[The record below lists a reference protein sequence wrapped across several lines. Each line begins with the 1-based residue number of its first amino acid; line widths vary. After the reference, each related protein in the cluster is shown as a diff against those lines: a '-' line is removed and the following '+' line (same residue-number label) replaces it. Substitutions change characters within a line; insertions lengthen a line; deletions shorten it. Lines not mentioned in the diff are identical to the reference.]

1 MFFKRWQNQE
11 LVNQK
16 VNQKIG
22 VLDQSLQ
29 DSFNKVKVDVQHVN
43 QWINYLHNHQDRID
57 TSIHTIEQRF
67 DRFLTKDE
75 LKYFVDEYYRN
86 INTVNE
92 SVSAFKNEVNTHLN
106 SVYTNQKLVFQ
117 RLEALSQ
124 GNLKQELQEEMRTFK
139 HEMELKVSS
148 QLTTAIP
155 TQGIFDKLELLN
167 RRLDEVQSN
176 MGSLQEKANTRQNLK
191 EKIFKKITRHS
202 KDYVKSMLISL
213 IKKYNKISGLNLREI
228 VVEEQGIV
236 SKSSFYRLLTEIEED
251 EGVNVVQEGKEK
263 HYFWMLNSAPETN

>member
-57 TSIHTIEQRF
+57 TSIHTIEQKF

-191 EKIFKKITRHS
+191 EKIFKKVTRHS
-202 KDYVKSMLISL
+202 KEYVKSMLISL

>member
-124 GNLKQELQEEMRTFK
+124 GNLKQELQEEIRTFK

>member
-57 TSIHTIEQRF
+57 TSIHTIEQKF

>member
-11 LVNQK
+11 LVNHKVGQK
-16 VNQKIG
+16 LE
-22 VLDQSLQ
+22 VLDHSLQ
-29 DSFNKVKVDVQHVN
+29 DSFSKVKTDVQHVK
-43 QWINYLHNHQDRID
+43 QWINYLHDHQDRIT
-57 TSIHTIEQRF
+57 TSIHTVEQKF
-67 DRFLTKDE
+67 DKLITRDE

-86 INTVNE
+86 INVVNH
-92 SVSAFKNEVNTHLN
+92 SISTFKNEVNTNLN

-139 HEMELKVSS
+139 HEIELKVSS
-148 QLTTAIP
+148 QPTTLPP
-155 TQGIFDKLELLN
+155 TQDIFDKLELLN

-176 MGSLQEKANTRQNLK
+176 MGHLQEKTNTRQNLK
-191 EKIFKKITRHS
+191 EKIFKKVTRHS
-202 KDYVKSMLISL
+202 KEYVKSMLISL

-263 HYFWMLNSAPETN
+263 HYFWMLNQTPEAN

>member
-57 TSIHTIEQRF
+57 TSIHTIEQKF

-124 GNLKQELQEEMRTFK
+124 GNLKQELQEEIRTFK

-148 QLTTAIP
+148 QLTTTIP

-191 EKIFKKITRHS
+191 EKIFKKVTRHS
-202 KDYVKSMLISL
+202 KEYVKSMLISL